1 MVKVM
6 NIQNRFQYVNVP
18 VKYSTVRNYSTVQ
31 YSTVLL
37 RLHTVEEQT
46 KRSKRHEVV
55 MDVITPQ

>member
-6 NIQNRFQYVNVP
+6 NIQNRFQY